1 MNREE
6 DDDQPESDT
15 AGEQR
20 KTVSIIIK
28 SKLNEFMEV
37 ISEDSNKDRESIIS
51 NFLKRYYKQDD
62 VDMMDLKAKSHSQL
76 NTAVQAQF
84 EAEKTEKKQDTV

>member
-1 MNREE
+1 MNRSE
-6 DDDQPESDT
+6 DDDQLESDT
-15 AGEQR
+15 PGEQR

-37 ISEDSNKDRESIIS
+37 ISENSNKDKEFIIS

-62 VDMMDLKAKSHSQL
+62 VDMMDLKAKSHSEQS
-76 NTAVQAQF
+76 TAIQEQF
-84 EAEKTEKKQDTV
+84 